1 MLICWTCLSIIIL
14 IACLHITAQVN
25 LATYQVVF
33 CCIIV
38 LYLIILLRIVYGP
51 LLYNV
56 VVLFHYGIR
65 ISVVSFIT
73 MLTFKIFLKTLF
85 IIDFDR
91 MAAIPETNVLFCLT
105 FVTSLCTL
113 AHIGEEMFLR
123 NFLGLDHFA
132 RACFNIYLAK
142 VFQ

>member
-1 MLICWTCLSIIIL
+1 MTQGSLFIISLITHV
-14 IACLHITAQVN
+14 AARVN

-38 LYLIILLRIVYGP
+38 FHLGVLLRIVYGP
-51 LLYNV
+51 LSYNV
-56 VVLFHYGIR
+56 VVLFHYGSR
-65 ISVVSFIT
+65 ITVVSFIT